1 MEVKHDTSKGLN
13 HEVNLSTGIV
23 IQQEVPRRHIL
34 EVGERKLE
42 DKNFEKTMLPEE
54 QELGQERILPE
65 NTYSLSDNIQAVCL
79 KTISKLYA

>member
-1 MEVKHDTSKGLN
+1 M
-13 HEVNLSTGIV
+13 
-23 IQQEVPRRHIL
+23 IQQEVRRRHIL

-65 NTYSLSDNIQAVCL
+65 NTYSLSDNIQAVCVKKQEDKN
-79 KTISKLYA
+79 KTLLEMIKN